1 MKTKFIT
8 LLALI
13 VMGLVSQGFASEK
26 TATSKANEEV
36 AKVVK
41 AKIQYPSFLKADGVK
56 NAQVLVEFTIN
67 ENGTLNVLNTN
78 ETDKRVKDYVMEQL
92 ENIQVQDADTEEGEI
107 YVLKL
112 NFRLL

>member
-1 MKTKFIT
+1 MKTKLFSVLTI
-8 LLALI
+8 LMI
-13 VMGLVSQGFASEK
+13 GLVSQGFAGEK
-26 TATSKANEEV
+26 TASSKANEEV

-56 NAQVLVEFTIN
+56 KAQVLVEFSIN

-78 ETDKRVKDYVMEQL
+78 ESDKRVKDYVMEQL
-92 ENIQVQDADTEEGEI
+92 GNIQIQDLEMEEGEV

-112 NFRLL
+112 NFQLL

>member
-13 VMGLVSQGFASEK
+13 VMGLVSQGFAGEK
-26 TATSKANEEV
+26 TASAKANEEV

-67 ENGTLNVLNTN
+67 EDGTLNILNTN
-78 ETDKRVKDYVMEQL
+78 QTDKRVKDYVMEQM
-92 ENIQVQDADTEEGEI
+92 ENIQVQDTDTEEGEI

>member
-1 MKTKFIT
+1 MKTKLFSVLMI
-8 LLALI
+8 LMI
-13 VMGLVSQGFASEK
+13 GLVSQGFAGEK
-26 TATSKANEEV
+26 TASSKANEEV

-56 NAQVLVEFTIN
+56 KAQVLVEFSIN

-78 ETDKRVKDYVMEQL
+78 ESDKRVKDYVMEQL
-92 ENIQVQDADTEEGEI
+92 GNIQIQDLEMEEGEV

-112 NFRLL
+112 NFQLL

>member
-13 VMGLVSQGFASEK
+13 VMGLVSQGFAGEK
-26 TATSKANEEV
+26 TASEKANEEV

-67 ENGTLNVLNTN
+67 EDGTLNILNTN
-78 ETDKRVKDYVMEQL
+78 QTDKRVKDYVMEQM
-92 ENIQVQDADTEEGEI
+92 ENIQVQDTDTEEGEI